1 MSNRGYSRFHN
12 LNIVGCLR
20 KKRLIKPYKGGGG
33 GEGSSNVVQSI
44 SETLSLEITN
54 TSF

>member
-33 GEGSSNVVQSI
+33 GGRGAA
-44 SETLSLEITN
+44 TLFKVFPKL
-54 TSF
+54 FHWK